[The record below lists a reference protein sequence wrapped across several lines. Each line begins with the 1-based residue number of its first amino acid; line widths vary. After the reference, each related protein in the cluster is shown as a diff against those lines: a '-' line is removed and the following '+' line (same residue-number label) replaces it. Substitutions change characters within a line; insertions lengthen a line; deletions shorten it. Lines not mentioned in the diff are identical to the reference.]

1 MTPEIINFMMRYGRG
16 VLCTPMTA
24 ERCGELELPMQ
35 VVDNSSPLGTPFT
48 VTVDLLGHGVTTGV
62 SMSDRAAT
70 IRALA
75 DPSLRPDDLAR
86 PGHVNPLR
94 ARNEGVLI
102 RAGHTEA
109 TVDLCRLAGLR
120 PVGCLIEIVNEDGTM
135 ARLPQLVEVARRF
148 GLKIISIKD
157 LIAYRLQMESIVD
170 RGVEVDMPTQFG
182 HFRLIPF
189 R

>member
-1 MTPEIINFMMRYGRG
+1 MNDTIKLNSIDEALEDLRQGKLIIVVDDEDRENEGDLIGAAEMMTPEIINFMMRYGRG

-102 RAGHTEA
+102 
-109 TVDLCRLAGLR
+109 LS
-120 PVGCLIEIVNEDGTM
+120 LIHI
-135 ARLPQLVEVARRF
+135 
-148 GLKIISIKD
+148 
-157 LIAYRLQMESIVD
+157 
-170 RGVEVDMPTQFG
+170 
-182 HFRLIPF
+182 
-189 R
+189 

>member
-1 MTPEIINFMMRYGRG
+1 MNDTIKLNSIDEALEDLRQGKLIIVVDDEDRENEGDLIGAAEMMSPGIINFMMRYGRG

-86 PGHVNPLR
+86 PGHVNPHR
-94 ARNEGVLI
+94 ARN
-102 RAGHTEA
+102 
-109 TVDLCRLAGLR
+109 
-120 PVGCLIEIVNEDGTM
+120 
-135 ARLPQLVEVARRF
+135 
-148 GLKIISIKD
+148 
-157 LIAYRLQMESIVD
+157 
-170 RGVEVDMPTQFG
+170 
-182 HFRLIPF
+182 
-189 R
+189 